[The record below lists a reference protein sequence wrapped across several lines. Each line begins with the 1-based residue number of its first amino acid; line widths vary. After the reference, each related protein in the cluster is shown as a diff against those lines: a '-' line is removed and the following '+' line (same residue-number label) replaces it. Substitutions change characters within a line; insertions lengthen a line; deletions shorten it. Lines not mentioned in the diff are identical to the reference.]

1 MTFSSAADYRTAR
14 EVFINEDRSLRRD
27 RAHDSSKFTA
37 AEIKADQIVRG
48 IRAAESSTI
57 WRQDHE
63 SVVHPFPGMEFLTGM
78 YNDFACGGALFSVVL
93 CS

>member
-14 EVFINEDRSLRRD
+14 KIFISEDRSLRRD
-27 RAHDSSKFTA
+27 RSSKVSA

-48 IRAAESSTI
+48 IRAAEVSTV

-63 SVVHPFPGMEFLTGM
+63 SIMHPFPGMEFLTGM
-78 YNDFACGGALFSVVL
+78 YSSSAYRSALFSPVL
-93 CS
+93 YS